1 MLWCALTELIGGL
14 TSERALCLLRLIFS
28 LFILYQPERQK
39 HLTDAPQTR
48 IVFPN
53 IFTLWC
59 SNPAQNLT
67 TSSIP
72 NIKYLLPAQEVVY
85 FPLTSENYQCIPGNS
100 VRYAHQ
106 SQVITDLYHHCFSTQ
121 SPYLWQDTKKKGSTV
136 VGRIPPK
143 FAVRKIRK

>member
-14 TSERALCLLRLIFS
+14 TSERALHLPGLIFS

-39 HLTDAPQTR
+39 HLTDSPQTC
-48 IVFPN
+48 IVFAN
-53 IFTLWC
+53 IFTLFY

-67 TSSIP
+67 TSSIL
-72 NIKYLLPAQEVVY
+72 NIKYLLPAKEVVC

-106 SQVITDLYHHCFSTQ
+106 SQVITDPYHHCFSTVTL
-121 SPYLWQDTKKKGSTV
+121 SLTRHKKKVPGLWEGFLPS
-136 VGRIPPK
+136 
-143 FAVRKIRK
+143 

>member
-14 TSERALCLLRLIFS
+14 TSERALCLPRLIFS

-39 HLTDAPQTR
+39 HLTDIPQTC
-48 IVFPN
+48 IVFPK

-67 TSSIP
+67 TSSIL
-72 NIKYLLPAQEVVY
+72 NIKYLLPAEEVVC
-85 FPLTSENYQCIPGNS
+85 FPLTSENYQCIPGNG

-106 SQVITDLYHHCFSTQ
+106 SQVITDPYHHCFSTQ
-121 SPYLWQDTKKKGSTV
+121 SPYLWQDTKKDFHCCGKDSSQV
-136 VGRIPPK
+136 CCQK
-143 FAVRKIRK
+143 NNM